1 MQASRT
7 WAGVGL
13 LGLVAVCAGWLLWPD
28 APPES
33 GTVTALVGNTGN
45 IGSFA
50 PSMQGTVPD
59 GDLRTVPKNQPA
71 NVAGALPYAELK
83 RLFDYYLS
91 AVGEQDIPAITQQIT
106 RALEQ
111 SVSPNQLRA
120 AQLLLARYL
129 EFKRA
134 LVELEQNPALAGSG
148 VQAIRQRFVAMQD
161 LRARIFSAAEDQG
174 MFGFEDAY
182 DMDALARLEISQNPK
197 LSASQKRD
205 QLAVVDASMSAALR
219 ADREVPR
226 VVIKVEEMARQMRA
240 NGASDDEVYR
250 MRAKELDPQA
260 ASRLA
265 EVDQDEL
272 AWKNRIAAYLSE
284 RSKVLKAQA
293 DMPDSERQA
302 ALTQLQQSQ
311 FTEEERRRLP
321 AYEN

>member
-1 MQASRT
+1 MLLSRT

-13 LGLVAVCAGWLLWPD
+13 LGVAMGLAAWLVWPD
-28 APPES
+28 AVPDTTPSAAAAGSPP
-33 GTVTALVGNTGN
+33 
-45 IGSFA
+45 SFVR
-50 PSMQGTVPD
+50 SMAGTVPD
-59 GDLRTVPKNQPA
+59 GDLRAAQQGNLPA
-71 NVAGALPYAELK
+71 SAGGPLTYAELK

-91 AVGEQDIPAITQQIT
+91 AVGEQDIAAITQEIHRT
-106 RALEQ
+106 LVQ
-111 SVSPNQLRA
+111 SVAP
-120 AQLLLARYL
+120 AQLPSAKALLSRYL

-134 LVELEQNPALAGSG
+134 LVELEKNPALGGNA
-148 VQAIRQRFVAMQD
+148 VQAIRQRFIAMQD
-161 LRARIFSAAEDQG
+161 LRARMFSAVEEQG

-182 DMDALARLEISQNPK
+182 DRDALARLEISQNTA
-197 LSASQKRD
+197 LSAAQKRE
-205 QLAVVDASMSAALR
+205 QLATVDASMSAALR
-219 ADREVPR
+219 ADREAPR
-226 VVIKVEEMARQMRA
+226 VVIKVEDMARQMRA

-302 ALTQLQQSQ
+302 ALNQLQQAQ
-311 FTEEERRRLP
+311 FSEQERRRLP
-321 AYEN
+321 AYEK

>member
-1 MQASRT
+1 MPLSRT

-13 LGLVAVCAGWLLWPD
+13 LGVAMGFAAWLVWPD
-28 APPES
+28 AVPDTNPSAAAAGSPP
-33 GTVTALVGNTGN
+33 
-45 IGSFA
+45 SFVR
-50 PSMQGTVPD
+50 SMAGTVPD
-59 GDLRTVPKNQPA
+59 GDLRAAQQGNLPA
-71 NVAGALPYAELK
+71 SAGGPLAYAELK

-91 AVGEQDIPAITQQIT
+91 AVGEQDIAAITQEIH
-106 RALEQ
+106 RALAQ
-111 SVSPNQLRA
+111 SVSP
-120 AQLLLARYL
+120 AQLPDAKALLSRYL

-134 LVELEQNPALAGSG
+134 LVDLEKNPALGGNA
-148 VQAIRQRFVAMQD
+148 VQAIRQRYIAMQD
-161 LRARIFSAAEDQG
+161 LRARMFSAVEEQG

-182 DMDALARLEISQNPK
+182 DRDALARLEISQNTA
-197 LSASQKRD
+197 LSAAQKRE

-219 ADREVPR
+219 ADREAPR
-226 VVIKVEEMARQMRA
+226 VVIKVEDMARQMRA

-302 ALTQLQQSQ
+302 ALNQLQQAQ
-311 FTEEERRRLP
+311 FSEQERRRLP
-321 AYEN
+321 AYEK